1 MILVLY
7 LTYLSENKCD
17 LIKYTSVKKSKVA
30 GCEKQ
35 KAKQLFAASSSLN
48 FCKEHPF
55 RNYPMRGGGGQ
66 KVLFFAKLLP
76 NACGRNFLRKN
87 KVLGK
92 KVWHYKFCIFLLS
105 SIGTSKAVHRDG
117 IFYHFRKNST
127 AQKTQ
132 GFFRPKLNETVV
144 QAYFFTDFR

>member
-76 NACGRNFLRKN
+76 NACGRNFSRKGCWE
-87 KVLGK
+87 KRLTLQILA
-92 KVWHYKFCIFLLS
+92 FSFFLLS
-105 SIGTSKAVHRDG
+105 GRQTKLSIRSLRD
-117 IFYHFRKNST
+117 
-127 AQKTQ
+127 
-132 GFFRPKLNETVV
+132 KLNVWLGHLHFNFNHRSKSV
-144 QAYFFTDFR
+144 S